1 MDVRSIIKEATSR
14 INLVPRKQAVP
25 GDILETAYRLLKGIV
40 SKYNYDNLLNFTQ
53 NSVIVPNT
61 EVTHIYDET
70 DFAKGE
76 YNMYFDT
83 VMQLEAY
90 ELSAEDIEHD
100 VWALCKESPNV
111 LYTAMSVG
119 TPEGQVYTWRA
130 ISPSEPYPQRYQQ
143 MLAYQNM
150 QHVCVRDVAKIN
162 SVYLITPTAEPY
174 KLHKELEFVPANKF
188 DSYLNG
194 APVYTVTEKSE
205 GEWIMRIK
213 PGIALLDRRLKIN
226 YNESIEFDV
235 DSDLYIPDNYTE
247 LLIVALAHKLALQ
260 FPRLD
265 ETQMNRLEQEVR
277 ILVDNVR
284 TPKAITRSIVRNDYF
299 EDAYHTTTPTE
310 LLTGYWF

>member
-25 GDILETAYRLLKGIV
+25 GDILETAYQLLKGIV

-70 DFAKGE
+70 DFAKGKN
-76 YNMYFDT
+76 NMYFEVT
-83 VMQLEAY
+83 AGVFNY
-90 ELSAEDIEHD
+90 TPTSEDFENN
-100 VWALCKESPNV
+100 VWAMAKDDPNTVFIVYSPS
-111 LYTAMSVG
+111 TD
-119 TPEGQVYTWRA
+119 VYAWRA
-130 ISPSEPYPQRYQQ
+130 QVIHDH
-143 MLAYQNM
+143 MLPRIQEMEKYLAMY
-150 QHVCVRDVAKIN
+150 HVCVRDVAKIN

>member
-53 NSVIVPNT
+53 NSVIVNNT
-61 EVTHIYDET
+61 EVIHIYDET
-70 DFAKGE
+70 DFVKGKN
-76 YNMYFDT
+76 NMYFDST
-83 VMQLEAY
+83 ASVY
-90 ELSAEDIEHD
+90 NYTPTSEDYQNE
-100 VWALCKESPNV
+100 VWAMAKDAPNTV
-111 LYTAMSVG
+111 FI
-119 TPEGQVYTWRA
+119 VY
-130 ISPSEPYPQRYQQ
+130 SPSPDVYAWRSQTILDH
-143 MLAYQNM
+143 MLPRIQEMKNYLSM

-174 KLHKELEFVPANKF
+174 KLHKELDFVPANKF

-226 YNESIEFDV
+226 YNEAIELDV

-277 ILVDNVR
+277 VLVDNVR
-284 TPKAITRSIVRNDYF
+284 TPKAITRSIIRNDYF

>member
-25 GDILETAYRLLKGIV
+25 GDILETAYQLLKGIV

-83 VMQLEAY
+83 VAEMSAY
-90 ELSAEDIEHD
+90 PFDIEQVGK
-100 VWALCKESPNV
+100 VWCIVKEVPNTY
-111 LYTAMSVG
+111 YTV
-119 TPEGQVYTWRA
+119 QVETAHPVTYSYVPHE
-130 ISPSEPYPQRYQQ
+130 ISEPYPQRYQQ

-226 YNESIEFDV
+226 YNESIEFDI

>member
-25 GDILETAYRLLKGIV
+25 GDILETAYQLLKGIV

-70 DFAKGE
+70 DFAKGKN
-76 YNMYFDT
+76 NMYF
-83 VMQLEAY
+83 EATAGVFNYTPTSEDY
-90 ELSAEDIEHD
+90 ENN
-100 VWALCKESPNV
+100 VWAMTKDDPNTVFIVYSP
-111 LYTAMSVG
+111 SID
-119 TPEGQVYTWRA
+119 VYAWRA
-130 ISPSEPYPQRYQQ
+130 QTIHDH
-143 MLAYQNM
+143 MLPRIQEMEKYLAMY
-150 QHVCVRDVAKIN
+150 HICVRDVAKIN

-226 YNESIEFDV
+226 YNESIEFDI

>member
-25 GDILETAYRLLKGIV
+25 GDILETAYQLLKGIV

-70 DFAKGE
+70 DFAKGKN
-76 YNMYFDT
+76 NMYFEVTAGVFNYTPSSED
-83 VMQLEAY
+83 Y
-90 ELSAEDIEHD
+90 ENQ
-100 VWALCKESPNV
+100 VWAMAKDDPNTVFIVYSP
-111 LYTAMSVG
+111 SID
-119 TPEGQVYTWRA
+119 VYAWRA
-130 ISPSEPYPQRYQQ
+130 QTIHDH
-143 MLAYQNM
+143 MLPRIQEMENYMAM

-226 YNESIEFDV
+226 YNEAIEFDI